1 MKDLRTVAEMPCLRN
16 MKSFRLIFPLMIAS
30 LLSAGALLC
39 AAEQSSGPVATCTP
53 TEADALGPF
62 YKPDAP
68 ERSSVGKGYVL
79 TGVVKSSTDC
89 SPIKQA
95 RIEFWLAGPKGQYDD
110 DHRATMFSDKSGG
123 YHFESNFPP
132 PYYGRPPHV
141 HLRVSASGYQTLVT
155 QHYPAKGRSQGTFD
169 LVLLPSR

>member
-1 MKDLRTVAEMPCLRN
+1 MKDLRAVAEMLCLR
-16 MKSFRLIFPLMIAS
+16 KTKGFCLLFSLVIAG
-30 LLSAGALLC
+30 LLSTGALLC
-39 AAEQSSGPVATCTP
+39 AAEQSSSPVTTCTP

-79 TGVVKSSTDC
+79 TGVVISSADC

-95 RIEFWLAGPKGQYDD
+95 RIEFWLAGPGGQYDD

-123 YHFESNFPP
+123 YRFESNFPP

-155 QHYPAKGRSQGTFD
+155 QHYPAQGRSQGTFD